1 RKAGGGEATG
11 VTVKD
16 PLPAGS
22 GSGVTWTIDTSPV
35 PAGCQI
41 TGAKGS
47 QKLTCGPTTLAAG
60 ANFTVHITAQTSA
73 TECSVYDNT
82 ATVTT
87 TNDGT
92 DSSGA
97 KITCQP
103 AVIDITKTADKA
115 SVDAGDPIG
124 FTVTVKNNG
133 SGTAKGVTVN
143 DPLPAGSG
151 TGVTWAIHAHPTAG
165 L

>member
-1 RKAGGGEATG
+1 CAAPPTSTQTVNVTSATVPNSAPFTPTAAGSYSYQATYSGDSINVGPVTGPCEPFTVLGAEIHILKTADAASVDAGDPIGVTIKVSNTGAGQATG
-11 VTVKD
+11 VTVND

-73 TECSVYDNT
+73 T
-82 ATVTT
+82 
-87 TNDGT
+87 
-92 DSSGA
+92 
-97 KITCQP
+97 
-103 AVIDITKTADKA
+103 
-115 SVDAGDPIG
+115 
-124 FTVTVKNNG
+124 
-133 SGTAKGVTVN
+133 
-143 DPLPAGSG
+143 
-151 TGVTWAIHAHPTAG
+151 
-165 L
+165 